1 MAKRK
6 KENRTPVS
14 APQTAAAARRPLLFG
29 AAAVASV
36 LVAVGVLG
44 FVLLSGDG
52 DSGDVERNPA
62 LTAVIVDQL
71 QLTAPNPDFV
81 SETRGLL
88 AEAGYTVDYI
98 AGENVTVDYYRT
110 LPTKDYDLVLLRV
123 HAGITTEVDADTGE
137 KTGTEYV
144 SLFTGEPYDEA
155 KYPSEQMNR
164 LGKAT
169 YDSGGDPLFGIGPEF
184 VNRSMEGDFGGAL
197 VVMMGCDGLRSQ
209 TTAEAFLD
217 RGAGAF
223 VSWSKPVSAPHTDE
237 ATDKF
242 LRYYLQ
248 EGASIESAVEQTAA
262 ELGPDP
268 TYDGELRVLTHD
280 T

>member
-1 MAKRK
+1 MAKRNK
-6 KENRTPVS
+6 RDRTLVTG
-14 APQTAAAARRPLLFG
+14 PQNAALGRRPLLFG
-29 AAAVASV
+29 AAAAASA
-36 LVAVGVLG
+36 LIAVGVLG
-44 FVLLSGDG
+44 FVLLSGG
-52 DSGDVERNPA
+52 DSDDIERNPA

-71 QLTAPNPDFV
+71 QLTAPNPAFV

-88 AEAGYTVDYI
+88 AEAGYAVDYVG
-98 AGENVTVDYYRT
+98 GENVTVDYYRT

-123 HAGITTEVDADTGE
+123 HAGITTEVDSETGE

-144 SLFTGEPYDEA
+144 SLFTGEPYDA
-155 KYPSEQMNR
+155 TKYPSEQMNR

-223 VSWSKPVSAPHTDE
+223 VSWSKPVSAPHTDA
-237 ATDKF
+237 ATDTF

-248 EGASIESAVEQTAA
+248 EGTSIESAVEQTAA

-268 TYDGELRVLTHD
+268 TYEGELRVLTHD
-280 T
+280 A